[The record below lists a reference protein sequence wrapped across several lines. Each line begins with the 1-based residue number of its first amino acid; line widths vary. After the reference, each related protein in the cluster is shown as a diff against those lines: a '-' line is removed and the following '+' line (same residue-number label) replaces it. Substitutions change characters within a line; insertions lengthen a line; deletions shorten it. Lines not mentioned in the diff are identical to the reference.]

1 MLYLS
6 YEILAYATLAIWVI
20 LTCSMLYWI
29 FRVKGEDTFKD
40 IKENI
45 EKRKKY
51 KRILRIINY
60 ILCFFVFTMVI
71 SSLDILFMTIGV
83 FNPIRLPFK
92 GIILASNVSSYL
104 VILFFRYMFKSALNY
119 AESWWFIP
127 SGSLAC
133 NLI

>member
-40 IKENI
+40 SKENI

-119 AESWWFIP
+119 AES
-127 SGSLAC
+127 
-133 NLI
+133 